1 MPQTKSAKKRLRQ
14 SLQRRAANRAGRS
27 KLKTLVKK
35 VRAAVAAG
43 NAEAIQTALRV
54 AQKNLDQAAAKGLIH
69 RNAAARIK
77 SRLCQH
83 VKKAAAKA

>member
-35 VRAAVAAG
+35 VR
-43 NAEAIQTALRV
+43 EAIGGGDADAIATAFRN
-54 AQKNLDQAAAKGLIH
+54 AQKFVDQSADKGLIH
-69 RNAAARIK
+69 ANAAARIK
-77 SRLCQH
+77 SRLNQQ
-83 VKKAAAKA
+83 VKKAAAQG